1 MPRITVTIADGR
13 ALMKTEGYPPGE
25 FCLKAVAKLK
35 ERAGKASEPIPTDE
49 MFEEPQENILKQG
62 A

>member
-1 MPRITVTIADGR
+1 MPRITVRISDGV
-13 ALMKTEGYPPGE
+13 AHMKTEGYQGD
-25 FCLKAVAKLK
+25 FCLKAVANLK
-35 ERAGKASEPIPTDE
+35 KALGKASEPIPTDE